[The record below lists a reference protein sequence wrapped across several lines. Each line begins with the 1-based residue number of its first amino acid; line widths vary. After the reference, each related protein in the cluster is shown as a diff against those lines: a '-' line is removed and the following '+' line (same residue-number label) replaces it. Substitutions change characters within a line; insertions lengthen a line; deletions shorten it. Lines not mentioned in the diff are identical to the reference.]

1 MALFLAPYDNEITAE
16 KEDNMQ
22 DAELSANIEK
32 ARTALDDIS
41 SKVRTIEDWRGTHL
55 APTKKQSE
63 DLRAAR
69 EHLANCLK
77 SRDAWLSC
85 VHG

>member
-1 MALFLAPYDNEITAE
+1 M
-16 KEDNMQ
+16 MQ

-32 ARTALDDIS
+32 ARTALDDIL
-41 SKVRTIEDWRGTHL
+41 SKVRTTEDWSGTHL
-55 APTKKQSE
+55 APTKKQRE

-77 SRDAWLSC
+77 SRDAWLGRFSKL
-85 VHG
+85 